1 MEEKQKVDLVN
12 EPPHYKFD
20 GIELIDVI
28 KAKLNNS
35 KMSPYTA
42 AIWIQCIQ
50 YLFRFDVK
58 GNDIQDLEKARFYL
72 NEIIK
77 EKYKDTSVL

>member
-1 MEEKQKVDLVN
+1 
-12 EPPHYKFD
+12 
-20 GIELIDVI
+20 
-28 KAKLNNS
+28 
-35 KMSPYTA
+35 MSPYTA
-42 AIWIQCIQ
+42 AIWTQCIQ

-58 GNDIQDLEKARFYL
+58 GNDIEDLEKARFYL

>member
-42 AIWIQCIQ
+42 AI
-50 YLFRFDVK
+50 
-58 GNDIQDLEKARFYL
+58 
-72 NEIIK
+72 
-77 EKYKDTSVL
+77 